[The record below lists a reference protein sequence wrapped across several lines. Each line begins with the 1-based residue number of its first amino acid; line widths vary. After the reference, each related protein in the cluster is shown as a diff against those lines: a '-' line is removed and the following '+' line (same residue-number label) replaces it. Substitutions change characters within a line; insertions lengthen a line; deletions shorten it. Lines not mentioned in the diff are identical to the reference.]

1 MLPGNVSP
9 ESVSPREAPHALTA
23 DLLDAVRAA
32 SGSEVSGGMQLMGSK
47 KKLQSKASLRSP
59 PSRGS
64 QLAEELHRSHAR
76 YENDLFSEILA
87 KLKAKKERGAEDSQV
102 YEHLPVSSPK
112 RNELPGDSTE
122 STRSDVLS
130 GLASKALNVELVD
143 TAIDPEWAFQ
153 QFSGKKID
161 AGARFDD
168 RLDRLTETPEEVK
181 LHGYFPFQKESAKS
195 RYERLITEVPHA
207 LVAVKE
213 YFSNVDM
220 LEKIHKQEEQLP
232 EESRA
237 GFLLRLNGM
246 LEDQGA
252 ALSRLVKNYVA
263 TDVPLQN
270 ILFGRTH
277 FTPEGEPVD
286 VDLFDA
292 YCPDDCVAVDAV
304 ASSVLR
310 IFSHH
315 AAGALARP
323 IPRIGE
329 RGFPEAPVQIRDAM
343 LNDEVVAAN
352 LERRVA
358 AIESRLDEV
367 SEMIDEDN
375 LLPWEDLTAEALHR
389 FKADS
394 RDFATQLAS
403 VDRLLSRTLSEAVLS
418 QLETRLQLVKRQLDE
433 QEEFLRRRQQQRVR
447 EKQRQLD
454 SGNAPVGYDDILE
467 DWKPEKLLEKL
478 HQSLKD
484 FKDTAERV
492 DTIGGQLEAAF
503 AAREPLVGFLQQMR
517 KQEKQNEVLKA
528 SLGSTVEMLKSLNA
542 TRTMATDS
550 SAVSAVLGFSGVEVT
565 GKAGGV
571 KKKVSGLPATFAR
584 AHEASTLV
592 RASGRMSK
600 DGSRERE
607 QRSGLT
613 HRASRDSSERR
624 VRRTTSLDGTP

>member
-1 MLPGNVSP
+1 
-9 ESVSPREAPHALTA
+9 REAPHALTA

-310 IFSHH
+310 
-315 AAGALARP
+315 
-323 IPRIGE
+323 
-329 RGFPEAPVQIRDAM
+329 DAM